1 MISLSKDTVIFRS
14 QVFKMV
20 REILFRNEFLEVDT
34 PTLKPIVGME
44 PYLDPFEVRSPS
56 GREKGYLITSPEYSL
71 KQMMAKG
78 LDRIFELAHTFR
90 SGEMGSGFHSK
101 EFLMLELYAKGMD
114 DVVLRHFIEKFLREL
129 VYTFGKEEDKKNINK
144 PQWIRHLSVEEVFQQ
159 NVGHGFSKEDLLQ
172 TIITKKLTSSPVSE
186 LTHWQYEDLFFLV
199 FLNLVEPKL
208 GEGIVFLYDYPPEC
222 AALAKIVDGVAKRF
236 EIYWDGLELANA
248 FYELSDVEEQRKR
261 FLEEQELRAKLG
273 KEVFPMD
280 EDFLL
285 SLGSGFPDCAGIS
298 IGMDRLL
305 LKLSG
310 KHGLSEIS
318 PYWMEN

>member
-129 VYTFGKEEDKKNINK
+129 IHTFGRKEDQTKLAN
-144 PQWIRHLSVEEVFQQ
+144 PQWIRHLSVEEAFLQ
-159 NVGHGFSKEDLLQ
+159 NVGHGFSKEDLLK
-172 TIITKKLTSSPVSE
+172 TITTKKLTSSPVSE
-186 LTHWQYEDLFFLV
+186 LTQWQYEDLFFLV

-248 FYELSDVEEQRKR
+248 FYELSDVEEQKKR

-285 SLGSGFPDCAGIS
+285 SLENGFPSCAGIS

-318 PYWMEN
+318 PYWIEV

>member
-129 VYTFGKEEDKKNINK
+129 IHIFGRKEDQTKLAN
-144 PQWIRHLSVEEVFQQ
+144 PQWIRHLSVEEAFLQ
-159 NVGHGFSKEDLLQ
+159 NVGHGFSKEDLLK
-172 TIITKKLTSSPVSE
+172 TITTKKLTSSPVFE
-186 LTHWQYEDLFFLV
+186 LTQWQYEDLFFLV

-248 FYELSDVEEQRKR
+248 FYELSDVEEQKKR

-285 SLGSGFPDCAGIS
+285 SLENGFPSCAGIS

-318 PYWMEN
+318 PYWIEV

>member
-1 MISLSKDTVIFRS
+1 MVSLSKDTLIFRS
-14 QVFKMV
+14 QVLRKV
-20 REILFRNEFLEVDT
+20 REILWRDGFLEVDT

-56 GREKGYLITSPEYSL
+56 GREKGYLITSPEYCL

-78 LDRIFELAHTFR
+78 MTRIFELAHTYR

-114 DVVLRHFIEKFLREL
+114 DSFLRQYIETFLREL
-129 VYTFGKEEDKKNINK
+129 ILVFGKEEDQKKLSSSE
-144 PQWIRHLSVEEVFQQ
+144 WIRHLSVEEVFLK
-159 NVGHGFSKEDLLQ
+159 NVGHGFLKKDLLQ
-172 TIITKKLTSSPVSE
+172 TIESKKLSSSPISE
-186 LTHWQYEDLFFLV
+186 IIQWPYEDLFFLV

-222 AALAKIVDGVAKRF
+222 AALAKVVDGVAKRF

-248 FYELSDVEEQRKR
+248 FYELSDVKEQRKR
-261 FLEEQELRAKLG
+261 FAEEQELRSKLG

-280 EDFLL
+280 EDFLG
-285 SLGSGFPDCAGIS
+285 SLENGFPDCAGIS
-298 IGMDRLL
+298 IGMDRLIL
-305 LKLSG
+305 RLIG
-310 KHGLSEIS
+310 KHGLGDIS
-318 PYWMEN
+318 PYWIEV

>member
-20 REILFRNEFLEVDT
+20 REILSRNEFLEVDT
-34 PTLKPIVGME
+34 PTFKPVVGME
-44 PYLDPFEVRSPS
+44 PYLDPFEVRSPN

-71 KQMMAKG
+71 KQMMATG
-78 LDRIFELAHTFR
+78 LDRIFELAHTYR
-90 SGEMGSGFHSK
+90 SGEMGSGVHSK
-101 EFLMLELYAKGMD
+101 EFVMLELYAKEMD
-114 DVVLRHFIEKFLREL
+114 DVILRHFIEKFLREL
-129 VYTFGKEEDKKNINK
+129 ISALGREKDKKNLTNPK
-144 PQWIRHLSVEEVFQQ
+144 WIRHLSVEEVFLQ
-159 NVGHGFSKEDLLQ
+159 NLGHGFLKEDLIK
-172 TIITKKLTSSPVSE
+172 TITSKKLSNTPVSE
-186 LTHWQYEDLFFLV
+186 LNRWQYEDLFFLV

-261 FLEEQELRAKLG
+261 FSEEQELRAKLG
-273 KEVFPMD
+273 KEVFPLD
-280 EDFLL
+280 EDFLGCL
-285 SLGSGFPDCAGIS
+285 ENGFPNCSGIS
-298 IGMDRLL
+298 IGMDRLI

-310 KHGLSEIS
+310 KNGLNEVS
-318 PYWMEN
+318 PYWMEV

>member
-1 MISLSKDTVIFRS
+1 MDSLSKDTLIFRS
-14 QVFKMV
+14 KVFRKV
-20 REILFRNEFLEVDT
+20 REILWRDGFLEVDT
-34 PTLKPIVGME
+34 PTLKPVVGME

-56 GREKGYLITSPEYSL
+56 GGEKGYLITSPEYCL

-78 LDRIFELAHTFR
+78 MTRIFELAHTYR
-90 SGEMGSGFHSK
+90 SGEMGSEFHSK
-101 EFLMLELYAKGMD
+101 EFVMLELYAKGMD
-114 DVVLRHFIEKFLREL
+114 DASLRQYIETFIREL
-129 VYTFGKEEDKKNINK
+129 IHFFGKEEDQKKTSS
-144 PQWIRHLSVEEVFQQ
+144 PDWIRHQSVKETFIQ
-159 NVGHGFSKEDLLQ
+159 NVGHGFSKEDLIE
-172 TIITKKLTSSPVSE
+172 TIEIKKLSSSPVSE
-186 LTHWQYEDLFFLV
+186 LTNWPYEDLFFLV
-199 FLNLVEPKL
+199 FLNLVEPNL

-248 FYELSDVEEQRKR
+248 FYELSDEKEQRKR
-261 FLEEQELRAKLG
+261 FSEEQELRGKLG

-280 EDFLL
+280 ESFLK
-285 SLGSGFPDCAGIS
+285 SLENGFPDCAGIS

-318 PYWMEN
+318 PYWMEV

>member
-1 MISLSKDTVIFRS
+1 MVSLSKDTLIFRS
-14 QVFKMV
+14 QVLRKV
-20 REILFRNEFLEVDT
+20 REILWRDGFLEVDT

-56 GREKGYLITSPEYSL
+56 GREKGYLITSPEYCL

-78 LDRIFELAHTFR
+78 MTRIFELAHTYR

-114 DVVLRHFIEKFLREL
+114 DSSLRQYIETFLREL
-129 VYTFGKEEDKKNINK
+129 ILVFGKEEDQKKLSSSE
-144 PQWIRHLSVEEVFQQ
+144 WIRHLSVEEVFLK
-159 NVGHGFSKEDLLQ
+159 NVGHGFLKKDLLQ
-172 TIITKKLTSSPVSE
+172 TIESKKLSSSPISE
-186 LTHWQYEDLFFLV
+186 IIQWPYEDLFFLV

-222 AALAKIVDGVAKRF
+222 AALAKVVDGVAKRF

-248 FYELSDVEEQRKR
+248 FYELSDVKEQRKR
-261 FLEEQELRAKLG
+261 FAEEQELRSKLG

-280 EDFLL
+280 EDFLG
-285 SLGSGFPDCAGIS
+285 SLENGFPDCAGIS
-298 IGMDRLL
+298 IGMDRLIL
-305 LKLSG
+305 RLIG
-310 KHGLSEIS
+310 KHGLGDIS
-318 PYWMEN
+318 PYWIEV

>member
-1 MISLSKDTVIFRS
+1 MVSLSKDTLIFRS
-14 QVFKMV
+14 QVIRKV
-20 REILFRNEFLEVDT
+20 REILWRDGFLEVDT

-44 PYLDPFEVRSPS
+44 PYLDPFEVRSPD

-78 LDRIFELAHTFR
+78 MTRIFELAHTFR
-90 SGEMGSGFHSK
+90 SGEMGSEFHSK
-101 EFLMLELYAKGMD
+101 EFLMLELYAKGMND
-114 DVVLRHFIEKFLREL
+114 SSLRHYIETFLREL
-129 VYTFGKEEDKKNINK
+129 IHYFGKEEEHKKASG
-144 PQWIRHLSVEEVFQQ
+144 PDWVRHLSVEEAFVK
-159 NVGHGFSKEDLLQ
+159 NVGHGFSRTDLLE
-172 TIITKKLTSSPVSE
+172 TIEKQKLSTSSLAE
-186 LTHWQYEDLFFLV
+186 LGTWQYEDLFFLV

-222 AALAKIVDGVAKRF
+222 AALARVVDGVAKRF

-248 FYELSDVEEQRKR
+248 FYELSDAKEQRKR
-261 FLEEQELRAKLG
+261 FREEQELRTKLG

-280 EDFLL
+280 EDFLRCL
-285 SLGSGFPDCAGIS
+285 ENGFPECAGIS

-310 KHGLSEIS
+310 KHGLGGIS
-318 PYWMEN
+318 PYWMEV

>member
-1 MISLSKDTVIFRS
+1 MISLSKDTLIFRS

-78 LDRIFELAHTFR
+78 LDRIFELSHTFR

-129 VYTFGKEEDKKNINK
+129 IHTFGRKEDQRKLSN
-144 PQWIRHLSVEEVFQQ
+144 PQWIRHLSVEEAFVE

-172 TIITKKLTSSPVSE
+172 TITTKKLTSSPVSE
-186 LTHWQYEDLFFLV
+186 LIHWQYEDLFFLV

-248 FYELSDVEEQRKR
+248 FYELSDVEEQRNR
-261 FLEEQELRAKLG
+261 FLEEQKLRAKLG
-273 KEVFPMD
+273 KEVFPID

-285 SLGSGFPDCAGIS
+285 SLGNGFPSCAGIS

-310 KHGLSEIS
+310 KHGLGEIS
-318 PYWMEN
+318 PYWIEV